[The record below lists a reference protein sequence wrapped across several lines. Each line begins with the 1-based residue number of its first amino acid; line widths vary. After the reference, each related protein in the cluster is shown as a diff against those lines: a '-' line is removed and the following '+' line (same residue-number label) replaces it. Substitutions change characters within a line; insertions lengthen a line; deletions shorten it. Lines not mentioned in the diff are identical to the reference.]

1 MARTSP
7 TTRPRRWLPRG
18 TRGLDWLTKNQNAD
32 GSWGK
37 TYTVAVTGFACLSYL
52 SAADEPFDGDRGK
65 VLVKG
70 LQFLMAQQKDG
81 QFPQQG
87 HTWIHGQGFGTLALS
102 EAYGRS
108 LLCKVKPDMDMK
120 KVKVAVGLAVQTI
133 AKNQSKTGGWWY
145 TPGETE
151 QHEGS
156 TTVCAVQALASA
168 HNFGIDIDQKVL
180 DNGFEYLKKS
190 QLKDGGF
197 VYKLGDQ
204 QSMKEG
210 SAGAVATLGLM
221 EKFDFQV
228 MLNGYE
234 YLLAI
239 GPDGISGGNF
249 PEYGCFYS
257 SMGMHLLGEE
267 YKDDKDYR
275 EKTAE
280 FIAGVQKA
288 MLSRQDKDGSWPAQ
302 GLGCVEW
309 PGGSGLRHR
318 LYHAHAVRAG
328 GPSQHLQPRAAQT
341 ARGQISTARKA
352 ERLPAHRTVPGEAGD
367 RAVSLC
373 PSPDRAPIAQAPQH
387 ENWRPLYPGH
397 SHDAVLDRLAAIG
410 PCL

>member
-1 MARTSP
+1 
-7 TTRPRRWLPRG
+7 
-18 TRGLDWLTKNQNAD
+18 
-32 GSWGK
+32 
-37 TYTVAVTGFACLSYL
+37 
-52 SAADEPFDGDRGK
+52 
-65 VLVKG
+65 
-70 LQFLMAQQKDG
+70 MAQQKDG

-108 LLCKVKPDMDMK
+108 LLCKDKPDMDMK
-120 KVKVAVGLAVQTI
+120 KVKDAVASAVQTI

-168 HNFGIDIDQKVL
+168 HNYGIDIDQKAL
-180 DNGFEYLKKS
+180 DKGFEYLKKS

-228 MLNGYE
+228 MVNGYK

-239 GPDGISGGNF
+239 GPAGVSGGNF

-257 SMGMHLLGEE
+257 CTGMRLLGEE
-267 YKDDKDYR
+267 YKDDKDYHD
-275 EKTAE
+275 KTAE
-280 FIAGVQKA
+280 FIVGVQKTLMSWQA
-288 MLSRQDKDGSWPAQ
+288 KDGSWP
-302 GLGCVEW
+302 
-309 PGGSGLRHR
+309 
-318 LYHAHAVRAG
+318 VRAWMASNG
-328 GPSQHLQPRAAQT
+328 QEGAAFAT
-341 ARGQISTARKA
+341 AFATLSLFVPEG
-352 ERLPAHRTVPGEAGD
+352 RLSIYNREPPKLPEK
-367 RAVSLC
+367 
-373 PSPDRAPIAQAPQH
+373 
-387 ENWRPLYPGH
+387 
-397 SHDAVLDRLAAIG
+397 
-410 PCL
+410 

>member
-1 MARTSP
+1 MHRFLLWGLALGAACAAGAARADEPAKPDETAKAVAAARTK
-7 TTRPRRWLPRG
+7 
-18 TRGLDWLTKNQNAD
+18 GLDWLTKNQNAD

-52 SAADEPFDGDRGK
+52 SAADEPFDGDPGK
-65 VLVKG
+65 ALTKG

-108 LLCKVKPDMDMK
+108 LLCQVKPDMDMK
-120 KVKVAVGLAVQTI
+120 KVKAAVALAVQAI

-145 TPGETE
+145 TPGATE

-168 HNFGIDIDQKVL
+168 HNYGIDIDQKAL

-204 QSMKEG
+204 VSMKEG

-228 MLNGYE
+228 MLNGYK

-239 GPDGISGGNF
+239 GPGGVSGGNF
-249 PEYGCFYS
+249 PEYGCFYGC
-257 SMGMHLLGEE
+257 MGMHLLGEE

-280 FIAGVQKA
+280 FITGVQKA
-288 MLSRQDKDGSWPAQ
+288 LLSQQAKDGSWPARAWMASNNQ
-302 GLGCVEW
+302 EGPAFATAFSTLTLFVPEG
-309 PGGSGLRHR
+309 R
-318 LYHAHAVRAG
+318 LSIYNREPPKVA
-328 GPSQHLQPRAAQT
+328 S
-341 ARGQISTARKA
+341 
-352 ERLPAHRTVPGEAGD
+352 D
-367 RAVSLC
+367 R
-373 PSPDRAPIAQAPQH
+373 
-387 ENWRPLYPGH
+387 
-397 SHDAVLDRLAAIG
+397 
-410 PCL
+410 